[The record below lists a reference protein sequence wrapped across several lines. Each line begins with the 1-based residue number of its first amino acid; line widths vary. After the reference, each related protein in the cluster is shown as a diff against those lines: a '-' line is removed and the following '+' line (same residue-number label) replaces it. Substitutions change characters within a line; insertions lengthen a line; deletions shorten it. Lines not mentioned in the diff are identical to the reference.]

1 MINSYFMSNFSYCP
15 LAWMFSNVTS
25 LKKIE
30 NLQKR
35 SLRFLYNNYHLSYE
49 ELLDKADSSTINVKK
64 LRFYVWKFTKQIN
77 NPNISFM
84 KQTFE

>member
-1 MINSYFMSNFSYCP
+1 MSNFSYCP
-15 LAWMFSNVTS
+15 LTWMFSNATS

-64 LRFYVWKFTKQIN
+64 LRCYVWKFTKQIN
-77 NPNISFM
+77 NPNPSFM
-84 KQTFE
+84 KQIFE